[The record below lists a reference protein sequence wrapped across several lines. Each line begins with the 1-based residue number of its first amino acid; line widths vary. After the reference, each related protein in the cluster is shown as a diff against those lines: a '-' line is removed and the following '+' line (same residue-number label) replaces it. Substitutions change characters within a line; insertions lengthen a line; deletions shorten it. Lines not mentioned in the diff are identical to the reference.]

1 MAVVAITGGTGAPGA
16 TTSALALLLAWPLA
30 PGRRVLLAEC
40 DPDGG
45 AVLAGALQG
54 RVEAV
59 YGLRNLAVADRRG
72 RLAETMWEQ
81 LVDLSP
87 DGGQDRLL
95 LPGLTDPAQ
104 APGLAYTWEPLVQA
118 CHELE
123 AQGCDVLL
131 DLGRSGAYGA
141 SAPLARR
148 ADAVLA
154 VVRSTLR
161 GIGSAR
167 PRVAAL
173 RADLDEQGT
182 GADALGLVVVDEGP
196 YPAAEVS
203 RQLGTPVLGLLP
215 HAPKMAR
222 VLSDGG
228 ETSDRRFVRSELLRA
243 ARSTADQ
250 TRLLT
255 ARRRLRLGTPTA
267 APPTAPFSNLAP
279 QPAPPQPL
287 PPSGPGAP
295 AGAQAWRPAGDP
307 QNVAGAQAPAGANGW
322 APAGERPDVAGG
334 TVGSGAAEA
343 PAGAQAWRPAGDPQN
358 VAGAQAPA
366 GANGWAPSAVRPGV
380 APAPLGANGWPPAGR
395 SAGDGQS
402 TPGGA
407 AGPGASNASAGGWRP
422 AGEPQS
428 TARSGEPQAP
438 AGANGWPPAGRSA
451 EPEEAQAPA
460 GANPWAGAGRSGQPQ
475 GVAPTGAPGWPTAE
489 RPQGAAAGGG
499 MPDFLPGA
507 VPGRGAGDAAW
518 AARPRGEARDDR

>member
-295 AGAQAWRPAGDP
+295 AGAQAWRPAGD
-307 QNVAGAQAPAGANGW
+307 A
-322 APAGERPDVAGG
+322 
-334 TVGSGAAEA
+334 
-343 PAGAQAWRPAGDPQN
+343 QN

-380 APAPLGANGWPPAGR
+380 APPPLGANGWPPAGR

-518 AARPRGEARDDR
+518 DARPRGEARDDR